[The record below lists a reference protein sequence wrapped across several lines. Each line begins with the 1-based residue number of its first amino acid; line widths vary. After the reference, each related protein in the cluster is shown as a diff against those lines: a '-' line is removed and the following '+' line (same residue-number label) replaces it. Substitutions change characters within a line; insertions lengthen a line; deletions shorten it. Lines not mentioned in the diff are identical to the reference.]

1 MTKLVI
7 LDRDGVINADS
18 PEYIKSASEW
28 VALPHSLEAIAK
40 LGRAG
45 FTVIVASNQSG
56 LGRGLFDA
64 DALASIHDKMLRE
77 VRHHGGDIS
86 AIYFCPHR
94 PDEGCECRKPRPG
107 LLQQIA
113 NDRQISMRD
122 VPIIGDSARDLD
134 AARSVGARPILV
146 LTGNG
151 RKTLASGAQVDEVF
165 EDLEQ
170 AADALIS
177 EY

>member
-1 MTKLVI
+1 MTKIVV

-18 PEYIKSASEW
+18 PDYIKSASEW
-28 VALPHSLEAIAK
+28 NALPHSLEAIAK
-40 LGRAG
+40 LTRAG

-64 DALASIHDKMLRE
+64 DELESIHQKMLHE
-77 VRHHGGDIS
+77 VSVAGGEIA

-94 PDEGCECRKPRPG
+94 PDENCDCRKPQPG

-113 NDRQISMRD
+113 ADRQITMLD
-122 VPIIGDSARDLD
+122 VPVIGDSARDLE
-134 AARSVGARPILV
+134 AARAMGARPILV

-151 RKTLASGAQVDEVF
+151 EKTLASGDPVKEVF
-165 EDLEQ
+165 ENLDQ
-170 AADALIS
+170 VADALIS